1 MGSPTCFSMLLGYS
15 GTRTY
20 VFHCLPYFYLCGSLS
35 AAPLP
40 VFRCLYT
47 YGCVLHSLSLSLSLF
62 FPLSLCCFCPC
73 VPLPVIFLSLSY
85 TVWYSHRSVTLPVS
99 LYLCVPL
106 PPLLLCFSA
115 SLLIYPSYTA
125 SGTPI
130 PVFHRLSTYTCVF
143 HCVRC
148 SYPRVPSALYLAS
161 LYSTASFAPVPVFH
175 CLYYFYLVLH
185 CVWYSSARASLP
197 LLSVSLCSITCTSS
211 ILIFHRLCYLY
222 PWRSLSSVHVYP
234 CRLNAACALCYSCN

>member
-62 FPLSLCCFCPC
+62 STVSLLLLSLCSFARHIFISELHCLILPSKCYIACLLISLCSTASATAMFLCLSTNISILYCLWYSYPC
-73 VPLPVIFLSLSY
+73 VPS
-85 TVWYSHRSVTLPVS
+85 TLY

-106 PPLLLCFSA
+106 RSLFLSPSSFGSLLSISVFYCLFCSCSCVPLPLLLLSRVALCLVLVCTCFIASA
-115 SLLIYPSYTA
+115 IRIFVFYHVYFFYPYIPSPLLLVSVKV
-125 SGTPI
+125 S
-130 PVFHRLSTYTCVF
+130 VFRT
-143 HCVRC
+143 
-148 SYPRVPSALYLAS
+148 RVP
-161 LYSTASFAPVPVFH
+161 V
-175 CLYYFYLVLH
+175 
-185 CVWYSSARASLP
+185 SS
-197 LLSVSLCSITCTSS
+197 
-211 ILIFHRLCYLY
+211 
-222 PWRSLSSVHVYP
+222 
-234 CRLNAACALCYSCN
+234 